1 MLIYTLVFVA
11 LFPYINGAV
20 ATVAL
25 FPAIVAGWRLGKNGG
40 ILIGVIVQLINAF
53 LFPFCI
59 SLVQSDTGTN
69 PVQGIP
75 LALLVFFTG
84 WLTGWLVELLEQVR
98 AQSAEL
104 ACKNNQL
111 QAEIAERLQAEE
123 SLKLLNEQLDARVQT
138 RTAQLTAINE
148 DLQKE
153 VASRKLAEEQAKISI
168 KEKEVLLKEVHH
180 RVKNN
185 LQIVSSLLNLQAGL
199 IEDQVAIAVIQD
211 SQHRVRTM
219 AMIHEKLY
227 QSQDL
232 TSIDFV
238 DYIRSLAV
246 NLFYSY
252 GIDRE
257 RIRLTVTADEISMAI
272 DSAVP
277 CGLIMN
283 ELISNALK
291 HAFPQNRSGNLN
303 IDLRKGT
310 QPGMFVFTVA
320 DDGAG
325 LPDEANFAQ
334 PASLGLQLVHLL
346 VNQQKGSIELDHSH
360 GTRYKVIIME
370 TTEAREPGD

>member
-1 MLIYTLVFVA
+1 M
-11 LFPYINGAV
+11 
-20 ATVAL
+20 
-25 FPAIVAGWRLGKNGG
+25 
-40 ILIGVIVQLINAF
+40 
-53 LFPFCI
+53 
-59 SLVQSDTGTN
+59 
-69 PVQGIP
+69 
-75 LALLVFFTG
+75 
-84 WLTGWLVELLEQVR
+84 
-98 AQSAEL
+98 
-104 ACKNNQL
+104 
-111 QAEIAERLQAEE
+111 
-123 SLKLLNEQLDARVQT
+123 
-138 RTAQLTAINE
+138 
-148 DLQKE
+148 
-153 VASRKLAEEQAKISI
+153 
-168 KEKEVLLKEVHH
+168 HH